1 MEAQLKIFLAGRV
14 AVETDRVVLD
24 ERHFPGQGRLL
35 FAYLALE
42 HGRPVPRDEL
52 ADALWEADPPAT
64 WEKALSVLVSKL
76 RAALAQAGI
85 DGARTLI
92 SPHGCYLLTLPD
104 GSTVDVLEAERAAG
118 EAEAS
123 LASNEREEAN
133 AAATLAESL
142 SRRDFLPGADGSW
155 VEQKRREL
163 VEVRARA
170 LSVLAETCLLT
181 GKTDASA
188 RWAGQLI
195 DLEPFRESGYR
206 HLMVAHVAAGNR
218 AEALRVYERCRRLLA
233 EELGTYPSPET
244 ESIYRGLLE
253 APSGLAET
261 GAPPPAGS
269 PLPAT
274 RRDLRLASVA
284 AAVAILVAAAA
295 VIGFMTRGSDGPR
308 ASSGVQT
315 ARVALVVPRSP
326 PGSDD
331 PSAQYQAALARARST
346 YGIDARTLAIDLS
359 KPGLSA
365 RVRQSIGGF
374 DLVLLAGQF
383 VDARFA
389 DEIAR
394 HPHTRFVVMD
404 PDPANEPASLYSAVT
419 KLRNATDLF
428 FVEGPGAYLAGYL
441 SALMAKRRVSWE
453 HSAVVSVI
461 AGDARVNE
469 HQVEGFSAGAAAAVP
484 GATVL
489 VDYSHDFSH
498 PSVCA
503 AIANSQIDRGSTA
516 VFADAG
522 VCSVGAL
529 SAAGVR
535 GVWGI
540 GADEDR
546 SYIGSQI
553 LVSTVKRLDRA
564 VDYAIR
570 SYLAGTLPQGHLDIG
585 IERGAVGIVGVNRIV
600 PTSIRASL
608 ERVQRQHMTL
618 WTSWATPLN

>member
-1 MEAQLKIFLAGRV
+1 
-14 AVETDRVVLD
+14 
-24 ERHFPGQGRLL
+24 
-35 FAYLALE
+35 
-42 HGRPVPRDEL
+42 
-52 ADALWEADPPAT
+52 
-64 WEKALSVLVSKL
+64 
-76 RAALAQAGI
+76 
-85 DGARTLI
+85 
-92 SPHGCYLLTLPD
+92 
-104 GSTVDVLEAERAAG
+104 
-118 EAEAS
+118 
-123 LASNEREEAN
+123 
-133 AAATLAESL
+133 
-142 SRRDFLPGADGSW
+142 
-155 VEQKRREL
+155 
-163 VEVRARA
+163 
-170 LSVLAETCLLT
+170 
-181 GKTDASA
+181 
-188 RWAGQLI
+188 
-195 DLEPFRESGYR
+195 
-206 HLMVAHVAAGNR
+206 MVAHVAAGNR

-261 GAPPPAGS
+261 GAAATGGICHFLRRAVICVWRPS
-269 PLPAT
+269 PRQLP
-274 RRDLRLASVA
+274 V
-284 AAVAILVAAAA
+284 LVAAAA

-503 AIANSQIDRGSTA
+503 AIANSQIDRGSYRGLRRRGGRQRGGT
-516 VFADAG
+516 VSRRSPW
-522 VCSVGAL
+522 CVGHR
-529 SAAGVR
+529 SRR
-535 GVWGI
+535 GQVLHRFTDTRLHRE
-540 GADEDR
+540 APR
-546 SYIGSQI
+546 SGRRLRHP
-553 LVSTVKRLDRA
+553 LVSRRHAPARASRHRNRTRRRRDCRRQSNRSNLDSREPRA
-564 VDYAIR
+564 SPATAHDALDLLGDTFELTSPGLSVASVTLWRHSDVRR
-570 SYLAGTLPQGHLDIG
+570 SAL
-585 IERGAVGIVGVNRIV
+585 AVGLGCCRSAPQESNLCTRFRNRFGAWKRRAISGLQKGDSACR
-600 PTSIRASL
+600 TSAG
-608 ERVQRQHMTL
+608 
-618 WTSWATPLN
+618 